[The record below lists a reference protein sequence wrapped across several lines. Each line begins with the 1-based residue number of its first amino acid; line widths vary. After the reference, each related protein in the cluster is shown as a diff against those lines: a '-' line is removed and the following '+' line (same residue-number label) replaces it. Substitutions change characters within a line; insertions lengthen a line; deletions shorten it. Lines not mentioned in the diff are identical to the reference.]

1 MGFILDAIIRLD
13 LLGSREDTG
22 VTNYETINSTGSTI
36 KADLSGSEQG
46 YLAAIDYANGVG
58 TIDITFFLEGS
69 EDGVSF
75 AQLPDSAQQILDAS
89 GSITW
94 DVIDSN
100 ANFVR
105 IAWTVVSGTLD
116 VYARTSA
123 KRRH

>member
-1 MGFILDAIIRLD
+1 MGFVLDAIIRLD
-13 LLGSREDTG
+13 LIGSRDDDGT
-22 VTNYETINSTGSTI
+22 TNYQTINSTDTTVD
-36 KADLSGSEQG
+36 ADLSGSEQG

-58 TIDITFFLEGS
+58 TIDVTFFLEGS
-69 EDGVSF
+69 EDGISF
-75 AQLPDSAQQILDAS
+75 AQLPDSAQQITDAS

-116 VYARTSA
+116 VYGRVSA